1 MKILLTGGA
10 GFIGSHLAE
19 YLLASGHE
27 VDVVDDLSAG
37 KKANVPGGAT
47 FFFARCQDLTPY
59 WREYDFVYHLAST
72 VGVSRV
78 TSDPAKC
85 IANVVDSTRAVLA
98 LKSKGIYFS
107 TSEVYGKNQAALGED
122 SDCVLSGKA
131 RWNYAA
137 AKLCGEWMALQAGW
151 KVVRLFNVI
160 GPRQNMDYG
169 AVFPNFLSQ
178 AQANEP
184 ITVYGQGYQVRT
196 FIDVRDCVEIL
207 DQLRD
212 KQFDVVNV
220 GGSAV
225 MSILDL
231 ARLMKLLTQS
241 RSEIRF
247 TDYPMPEGFEECHTR
262 VPDLSRLN
270 RLIRDFK
277 YRALKDTVEVCQSN
291 LVT

>member
-1 MKILLTGGA
+1 MTGGA

-37 KKANVPGGAT
+37 KKANVPSGAT
-47 FFFARCQDLTPY
+47 FFFARCQDWMPY
-59 WREYDFVYHLAST
+59 EREYDFVYHLAST

-98 LKSKGIYFS
+98 LKAKGIYFS
-107 TSEVYGKNQAALGED
+107 TSEVYGKNTALLWED
-122 SDCVLSGKA
+122 SDCVLSGRA

-160 GPRQNMDYG
+160 GPRQNMEYG
-169 AVFPNFLSQ
+169 AVFPNFLRQ
-178 AQANEP
+178 ALANEP
-184 ITVYGQGYQVRT
+184 ITVYGQGYQTRT
-196 FIDVRDCVEIL
+196 FVDVRDCVEML
-207 DQLRD
+207 DRLRD
-212 KQFDVVNV
+212 KDFDVVNV
-220 GGSAV
+220 GGELNISV
-225 MSILDL
+225 LSL
-231 ARLMKLLTQS
+231 ARMVKLLTQS

-247 TDYPMPEGFEECHTR
+247 TDYPMPEGFEECEIR
-262 VPDLSRLN
+262 VPDLSKLN
-270 RLIRDFK
+270 RLIGAFK
-277 YRALKDTVEVCQSN
+277 YRPLKDTVEVCQPL
-291 LVT
+291 LV